1 MTGIENIE
9 FKKDEQIWFTYECYI
24 AELLPTMKNKDIN
37 VRAKM
42 QNYKQINDIS
52 IKELKDKKFYDRVN

>member
-1 MTGIENIE
+1 
-9 FKKDEQIWFTYECYI
+9 
-24 AELLPTMKNKDIN
+24 MKNKDIN